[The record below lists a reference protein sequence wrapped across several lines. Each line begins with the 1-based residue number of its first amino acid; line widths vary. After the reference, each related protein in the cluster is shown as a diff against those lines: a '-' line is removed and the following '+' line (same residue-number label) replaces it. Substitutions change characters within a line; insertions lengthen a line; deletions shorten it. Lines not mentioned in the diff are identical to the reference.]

1 MCMTL
6 EAEDVRRFWMAAHVT
21 SLHMTNAYHQPCNRT
36 GHMSFSH
43 LHSIVSFSI
52 EHKHTSLK
60 FPTNFARVKI
70 AFITTFTYFHCFLSS
85 GIPFLSEFL
94 HTKHAQVPHSYKL
107 LVRVFL
113 GQVCF
118 SLPFC
123 PHPHPSHGPYK
134 LCLCMSS
141 GWPGNFTFPFLKAK
155 TKPLVMTP
163 RVKHA
168 FSLWGNLNH
177 KINYTTHNCWW
188 FVKGLKHSLWE
199 IGYMCRVQL

>member
-1 MCMTL
+1 VTLWITIMCMTL

-70 AFITTFTYFHCFLSS
+70 AFTTTFTYFHCFLSS

-141 GWPGNFTFPFLKAK
+141 G
-155 TKPLVMTP
+155 
-163 RVKHA
+163 
-168 FSLWGNLNH
+168 
-177 KINYTTHNCWW
+177 
-188 FVKGLKHSLWE
+188 
-199 IGYMCRVQL
+199 